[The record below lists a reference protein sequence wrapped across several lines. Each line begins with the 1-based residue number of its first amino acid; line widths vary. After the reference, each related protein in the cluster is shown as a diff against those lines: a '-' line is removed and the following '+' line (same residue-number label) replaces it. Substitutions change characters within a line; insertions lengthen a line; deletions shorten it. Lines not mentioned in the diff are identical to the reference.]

1 MPELPECE
9 AQRRM
14 LERCAVG
21 RVITSLCATEQGT
34 GARAGDFDDK
44 IFDEGAD
51 AAAVEEAL
59 VGRRVAAARRRGKQ
73 IWLAFDDGSAL
84 LLHLGMTGS
93 CVVLGEATP
102 SYKAFQVDQAWPPK
116 YCKLEVVLDDGGKIA
131 YADPRRFGRL
141 RLRKAGAV
149 EASPPIS
156 ALARDALSPPPVA
169 AMAAAL
175 AARKAPIKAVL
186 LDQGALVAGV
196 GNWVADDVLRAA
208 GLHPATR
215 ADALD
220 GAQVAA
226 LRGALVSVC
235 GAAVDANA
243 DASKFPA
250 DWLFHFRWGKQT
262 TGSVATPFGRVHF
275 DTIAGRTTAF
285 LPAVQR
291 RTAAAA
297 APAKKRRRGGDGP

>member
-1 MPELPECE
+1 MGCSTNLAVILPPDYPGPGPARAAGTTPGPVRRVRGPGPPSTMPELPECE

-116 YCKLEVVLDDGGKIA
+116 CCR
-131 YADPRRFGRL
+131 P
-141 RLRKAGAV
+141 
-149 EASPPIS
+149 
-156 ALARDALSPPPVA
+156 ALPHL
-169 AMAAAL
+169 
-175 AARKAPIKAVL
+175 
-186 LDQGALVAGV
+186 
-196 GNWVADDVLRAA
+196 
-208 GLHPATR
+208 
-215 ADALD
+215 
-220 GAQVAA
+220 
-226 LRGALVSVC
+226 
-235 GAAVDANA
+235 
-243 DASKFPA
+243 
-250 DWLFHFRWGKQT
+250 
-262 TGSVATPFGRVHF
+262 
-275 DTIAGRTTAF
+275 
-285 LPAVQR
+285 
-291 RTAAAA
+291 
-297 APAKKRRRGGDGP
+297 